1 LSGLVKIFNTNEW
14 KFPMWQTRH
23 LKICLDT
30 ASYITMGRGE
40 AKSSIYLFEWL
51 GKQASKSY
59 KYQVFTVTLQRFF
72 SQRIE
77 EEA

>member
-1 LSGLVKIFNTNEW
+1 
-14 KFPMWQTRH
+14 
-23 LKICLDT
+23 
-30 ASYITMGRGE
+30 MGRGE

-72 SQRIE
+72 PKGLKRKPDEKYCPVPHRNQ
-77 EEA
+77 